1 MTELKRFFNKVVLI
15 TGAANGVGRSAAER
29 FAQEGAKIILADR
42 NFKKAKTFAIALST
56 EGHEAKAFN
65 FDAESIKSCDELV
78 RFAMNEFGRI
88 DILVNN
94 VGGTD
99 PIKDSDILNMDI
111 TYFDKIFH
119 VNIRCM
125 MYLSKLVLPSMIK
138 QGKGVIIN
146 LSGNSSDMADNLYTL
161 YGTTKAGVQCF
172 TRHLATQYAKFGIR
186 CNAVSPGLVMTNKV
200 QSFLPKDT
208 RQMFTKFEMEH
219 LVGEPEEVANTIVFL
234 ASKDA
239 RFINGQTIKVDG
251 GLSCNTLLMDS
262 VVERYKLEMDR
273 METPHS
279 ASSSFAIDFED

>member
-1 MTELKRFFNKVVLI
+1 MTELKRYFNKVVLI

-42 NFKKAKTFAIALST
+42 NYKKAKTFAIALST

-78 RFAMNEFGRI
+78 RFARNEFGRI

-99 PIKDSDILNMDI
+99 AIKDSDILNLDI
-111 TYFDKIFH
+111 SYFDKIFH

-146 LSGNSSDMADNLYTL
+146 ISGNSSDMADNLYTL
-161 YGTTKAGVQCF
+161 YGTTKAGVQSF

-186 CNAVSPGLVMTNKV
+186 CNAVSPGLVLTNKV
-200 QSFLPKDT
+200 KSFLPDNTK
-208 RQMFTKFEMEH
+208 QMFAKFDMEH

-234 ASKDA
+234 ASNDA

-251 GLSCNTLLMDS
+251 GLSCNTLLMDN
-262 VVERYKLEMDR
+262 VIERYKLA
-273 METPHS
+273 MEHDPSYHS
-279 ASSSFAIDFED
+279 AQTISVDFED

>member
-1 MTELKRFFNKVVLI
+1 MTELKRYFNKVVLI

-56 EGHEAKAFN
+56 EGYEAKAFN

-78 RFAMNEFGRI
+78 RFAMTQFGRI

-125 MYLSKLVLPSMIK
+125 MYLSKLVLPAMIK
-138 QGKGVIIN
+138 QGKGIIIN
-146 LSGNSSDMADNLYTL
+146 VSGSSSDMADSLYTL
-161 YGTTKAGVQCF
+161 YGTTKAGVQSF

-186 CNAVSPGLVMTNKV
+186 CNSVSPGLVMTNKV
-200 QSFLPKDT
+200 KSFLPKDT
-208 RQMFTKFEMEH
+208 KEMFTKFEMDH
-219 LVGEPEEVANTIVFL
+219 LVGEPEDVADTIVFL
-234 ASKDA
+234 ASADA
-239 RFINGQTIKVDG
+239 RFINGQTLKVDG
-251 GLSCNTLLMDS
+251 GLSCNSLLMDQ
-262 VVERYKLEMDR
+262 VVERYKLET
-273 METPHS
+273 ELSEPNQGLSTGI
-279 ASSSFAIDFED
+279 AIDFEE